1 MIGKNFPKLSLSAL
15 GVLGTMLNDPESDYC
30 TIDKLCTIIPK
41 SKRSEIKKAVDE
53 LLENNYLIEISDNRV
68 AVNKQ
73 IIVNMKI
80 MHGYIFFNMEE

>member
-41 SKRSEIKKAVDE
+41 AKKSDMKNAVDE

-68 AVNKQ
+68 AVNKY
-73 IIVNMKI
+73 IIVKMKI
-80 MHGYIFFNMEE
+80 MHGYIFFNMEG